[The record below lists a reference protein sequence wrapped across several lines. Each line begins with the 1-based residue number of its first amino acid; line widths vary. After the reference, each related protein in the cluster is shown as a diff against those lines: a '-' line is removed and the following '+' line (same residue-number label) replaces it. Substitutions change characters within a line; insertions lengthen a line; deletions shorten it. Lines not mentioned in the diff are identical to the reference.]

1 MLHNV
6 GGKMDLIEL
15 RVWLQEHIADEE
27 RNLEMIKES
36 NRKMPIPDLISRR
49 VVETQIMD
57 YRNILRRINV

>member
-1 MLHNV
+1 MGL
-6 GGKMDLIEL
+6 MEL
-15 RVWLQEHIADEE
+15 RVWLQEHITDEE

-36 NRKMPIPDLISRR
+36 NRKMPIPDIVARR